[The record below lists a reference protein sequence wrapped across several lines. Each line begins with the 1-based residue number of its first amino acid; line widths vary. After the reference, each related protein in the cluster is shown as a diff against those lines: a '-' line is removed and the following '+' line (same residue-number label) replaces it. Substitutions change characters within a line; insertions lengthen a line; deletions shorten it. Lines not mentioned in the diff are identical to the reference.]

1 MSISNSGV
9 DISDVVIRLWRQM
22 TDDTVTRAHHEEV
35 GRLEFTIPLRLMLIR
50 VCLFTLQ
57 VREL

>member
-35 GRLEFTIPLRLMLIR
+35 RRLEAHDM
-50 VCLFTLQ
+50 
-57 VREL
+57 